1 MIAVASH
8 VTCLKAAAGT
18 VANLHNTMSNMQ
30 AEENPASS
38 WGGAGCGVGLYSS
51 AERELVE
58 PLATAAGAFAL
69 ASGTRAPHNHGGGPW
84 DMYKLTAALGATDG
98 GLFTQGPNFLG

>member
-38 WGGAGCGVGLYSS
+38 WG
-51 AERELVE
+51 EL
-58 PLATAAGAFAL
+58 AAGL
-69 ASGTRAPHNHGGGPW
+69 GCTRLQSEN
-84 DMYKLTAALGATDG
+84 
-98 GLFTQGPNFLG
+98 